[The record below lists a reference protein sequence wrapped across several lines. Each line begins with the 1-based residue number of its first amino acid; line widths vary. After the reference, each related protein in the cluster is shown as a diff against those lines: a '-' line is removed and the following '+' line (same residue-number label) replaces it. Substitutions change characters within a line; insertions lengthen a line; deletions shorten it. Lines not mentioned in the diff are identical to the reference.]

1 MEITRNAPAT
11 SQHIDI
17 EAASEQQGNSA
28 ARRSGSR
35 SPTRESLPGLESL
48 SGSGKNAASSN
59 VFSSK
64 GSSALAALTV
74 EQAPRKSVG
83 YKGEASNAALA
94 AHLKNSFTH
103 ASQLDA
109 KMDEMVVKGKFTV
122 KDADTVKVKDTLDLV
137 KYVKGQVQTWLKK
150 PGTEAALHT
159 QATQAFTH
167 KIGKEDLFPGCIL
180 VRKESIP
187 ESKAHAF
194 SLGLQMVPN
203 LNGIEDNKGDDNC
216 FHIMMWAHDKQNPV
230 KTELDGKGEA
240 EQLEA
245 RGGLGTSNTMRVQA
259 SSIQD
264 GQYWVY
270 KPTDK
275 NVGDWA
281 AQAGQMWQD
290 VPYSKTILGTSM
302 KPGDKFTKF
311 TEAAKKD
318 ILQVASDPFTHTPPQ
333 AQPSDGAH
341 FLSMTPKERTPGEI
355 CSSVAVRLYQAA
367 HAQIALAK
375 QVEKNQELPTDDEA
389 EAMLE
394 KIVSEFTGLMANNAE
409 GVSPKS
415 VEHFCKVG
423 KTAEGEPQFNFLG
436 VLTVDAKDV
445 LYPEARY
452 DSNNNRIPPASH

>member
-1 MEITRNAPAT
+1 MEVTRSAPAT
-11 SQHIDI
+11 SQHIDT
-17 EAASEQQGNSA
+17 ETAAEQQTASA

-35 SPTRESLPGLESL
+35 SPTRESLPGLDSF
-48 SGSGKNAASSN
+48 SGSGKKVASSN
-59 VFSSK
+59 LFGSK
-64 GSSALAALTV
+64 GSSSLPAPAT
-74 EQAPRKSVG
+74 EPAPRKHGS
-83 YKGEASNAALA
+83 YKGGVSTAALA
-94 AHLKNSFTH
+94 THLQNAFTNI
-103 ASQLDA
+103 SQLDA
-109 KMDEMVVKGKFTV
+109 KMDEMVAKGKFTV
-122 KDADTVKVKDTLDLV
+122 TEADTVIKS
-137 KYVKGQVQTWLKK
+137 QMQTWLKK

-159 QATQAFTH
+159 QATQSFTH

-194 SLGLQMVPN
+194 SLGLQMVPD
-203 LNGIEDNKGDDNC
+203 LNGIENNQGDDNC
-216 FHIMMWAHDKQNPV
+216 FHIMMWAHDQHNPV

-259 SSIQD
+259 SSIQE

-270 KPTDK
+270 KPTDR

-311 TEAAKKD
+311 TDAAQKD
-318 ILQVASDPFTHTPPQ
+318 ILRVASDPFTHAPPQ
-333 AQPSDGAH
+333 AQPSDGVH

-367 HAQIALAK
+367 HAQIALAN

-452 DSNNNRIPPASH
+452 DSENNRIPAAPR

>member
-1 MEITRNAPAT
+1 MEVTRSAPAT
-11 SQHIDI
+11 SQHIDT
-17 EAASEQQGNSA
+17 ETAAEQQTASA

-35 SPTRESLPGLESL
+35 SPTRESLPGLDSL
-48 SGSGKNAASSN
+48 SGSGKKVASSN
-59 VFSSK
+59 LFGSK
-64 GSSALAALTV
+64 GSSSLPAPAT
-74 EQAPRKSVG
+74 EPAPRKHGS
-83 YKGEASNAALA
+83 YKGGVSTAALA
-94 AHLKNSFTH
+94 THLQNAFTNI
-103 ASQLDA
+103 SQLDA
-109 KMDEMVVKGKFTV
+109 KMDEMVAKGKFTV
-122 KDADTVKVKDTLDLV
+122 TEADTVIKS
-137 KYVKGQVQTWLKK
+137 QMQTWLKK

-159 QATQAFTH
+159 QATQSFTH

-194 SLGLQMVPN
+194 SLGLQMVPD
-203 LNGIEDNKGDDNC
+203 LNGIENNQGDDNC
-216 FHIMMWAHDKQNPV
+216 FHIMMWAHDQHNPV

-259 SSIQD
+259 SSIQE

-270 KPTDK
+270 KPTDR

-311 TEAAKKD
+311 TDAAQKD
-318 ILQVASDPFTHTPPQ
+318 ILRVASDPFTHAPPQ
-333 AQPSDGAH
+333 AQPSDGVH

-367 HAQIALAK
+367 HAQIALAN

-452 DSNNNRIPPASH
+452 DSENNRIPAAPR

>member
-1 MEITRNAPAT
+1 MEVTRSAPAT
-11 SQHIDI
+11 SQHIDT
-17 EAASEQQGNSA
+17 ETAAEQQTASA

-35 SPTRESLPGLESL
+35 SPTRESLPGLDSF
-48 SGSGKNAASSN
+48 SGSGKKVASSN
-59 VFSSK
+59 LFGSK
-64 GSSALAALTV
+64 GSSSLPAPAT
-74 EQAPRKSVG
+74 EPAPRKHGS
-83 YKGEASNAALA
+83 YKGGVSTAALA
-94 AHLKNSFTH
+94 THLQNAFTNI
-103 ASQLDA
+103 SQLDA
-109 KMDEMVVKGKFTV
+109 KMDEMVAKGKFTV
-122 KDADTVKVKDTLDLV
+122 TEADTVIKS
-137 KYVKGQVQTWLKK
+137 QMQTWLKK

-159 QATQAFTH
+159 QATQSFTH

-194 SLGLQMVPN
+194 SLGLQMVPD
-203 LNGIEDNKGDDNC
+203 LNGIENNQGDDNC
-216 FHIMMWAHDKQNPV
+216 FHIMMWAHDQHNPV

-259 SSIQD
+259 SSIQE

-270 KPTDK
+270 KPTDR

-311 TEAAKKD
+311 TEAAQKD
-318 ILQVASDPFTHTPPQ
+318 ILRVASDPFTHAPPQ
-333 AQPSDGAH
+333 AQPSDGVH

-367 HAQIALAK
+367 HAQIALAN

-452 DSNNNRIPPASH
+452 DSENNRIPAAPR